1 MMNKQNIFKFMKH
14 IFLKIVIIDN
24 DLNIYTYLGGNT
36 DFTLHINEAGFP
48 TSMLSLLGFTVTVT
62 SGPAEPPGGMVK
74 EVLTFNT

>member
-1 MMNKQNIFKFMKH
+1 MYETN
-14 IFLKIVIIDN
+14 
-24 DLNIYTYLGGNT
+24 LNFTLLTICISITYLGGNT